1 MNSQYIFM
9 LVGFLLASY
18 SIVANDAMQT
28 LGTFLSS
35 NSQRPWWVLW
45 LFVCSILL
53 AVFFYGW
60 ITHDGDV
67 TYGRLAEF
75 PFPKNFSWIY
85 IVPPFILLFLTNWGI
100 PVSTTF
106 LILTVFAPS
115 NITSMLT
122 KSLLGYGLAFVTAI
136 LIYKFITKALEEKF
150 LSTTDKEPPIHWV
163 ILQWGSTAFLWSQW
177 LIQDLANIFAYLPRN
192 LDASMLLFSMFVML
206 LLHAIIFYRNGGAI
220 QHIVTSK
227 TNTQDIR
234 SATIVDFIYG
244 LILLLFK
251 EWSKMP
257 MSTTWVFIGLLAGRE
272 IAIAHNFQNREMKDV
287 GKIIFSD
294 AFKAFAG
301 LAVSIVIAFGLPFLE
316 KMIGN

>member
-1 MNSQYIFM
+1 MW
-9 LVGFLLASY
+9 VGFLLASY
-18 SIVANDAMQT
+18 SIVANDAIQT

-45 LFVCSILL
+45 LFICSVLL
-53 AVFFYGW
+53 VVFFYGW
-60 ITHDGDV
+60 ITNDGDIA
-67 TYGRLAEF
+67 YGRLAEF
-75 PFPKNFSWIY
+75 PFPENFSWIY
-85 IVPPFILLFLTNWGI
+85 IVPPFVLLFLTNWGI

-115 NITSMLT
+115 NLISMLT
-122 KSLLGYGLAFVTAI
+122 KSFFGYGLAFVTAI
-136 LIYKFITKALEEKF
+136 LVYKFITKALEEKF
-150 LSTTDKEPPIHWV
+150 LSTADKEAPIYWV
-163 ILQWGSTAFLWSQW
+163 ILQWVSTAFLWSQW

-192 LDASMLLFSMFVML
+192 LDASMLFFSMFVML
-206 LLHAIIFYRNGGAI
+206 ILHAIIFYRNGGAI

-234 SATIVDFIYG
+234 SATIVDLIYG

-294 AFKAFAG
+294 ALKAFAG

-316 KMIGN
+316 KMMSN